1 LSTFEKI
8 LDLLMLLSGF
18 LGLICVGVILL
29 SSKSKKFINS
39 FLVLIFLITA
49 VQLIAKSTYNLKIQA
64 DIKDLTKSFRLL
76 LLLKLP
82 LFYLY
87 VYTLTL
93 NLKKLK
99 RIQYFHLLTPFALM
113 FLHKAVSVNEQIQ
126 INTYKYAL
134 TFVILIYFV
143 FYLIK
148 IIHVLKNFWEIQ
160 PKTATKQSKTL
171 YNWVNIVVFFFILF
185 FIRLIIGLSFELF
198 FNRIIDGNSS
208 NYIASII
215 WLGLFI
221 KLFLSPE
228 ILYGFTFP
236 DAEPK
241 KQIDPSTDFNENWQ
255 FEPSTIQNLNDIKL
269 SEKISEDMQV
279 FILELDKTV
288 LETNFFQD
296 PNASTKTL
304 ATTLNRPSSHLV
316 FIFKYYSTI
325 GFSEYRNKMR
335 IEHAKKLIK
344 NNFLVSN
351 TLEALSIK
359 VGFSSYNPFYSAFKK
374 QTGVSPN
381 EFSKNKT
388 A

>member
-1 LSTFEKI
+1 MKI
-8 LDLLMLLSGF
+8 LDLSMLLSGF
-18 LGLICVGVILL
+18 LGLICVGVILF
-29 SSKSKKFINS
+29 SAKSKKFINS

-49 VQLIAKSTYNLKIQA
+49 LQLIAKSTYNLKIQ
-64 DIKDLTKSFRLL
+64 DNFNDFTKSFRLL
-76 LLLKLP
+76 LLIKLP

-87 VYTLTL
+87 IYTLTL
-93 NLKKLK
+93 NLKQLN
-99 RIQYFHLLTPFALM
+99 RVQYLHLASPFVL
-113 FLHKAVSVNEQIQ
+113 FLIHRAVSVNEQIPVYS
-126 INTYKYAL
+126 YKFIL
-134 TFVILIYFV
+134 TFVVLIYFV
-143 FYLIK
+143 FYLIR
-148 IIHVLKNFWEIQ
+148 IIRVLNKFRNIQ
-160 PKTATKQSKTL
+160 PKKATEQSKTL
-171 YNWVNIVVFFFILF
+171 YNWVNIIVFFFILF
-185 FIRLIIGLSFELF
+185 FMRLIISLSYEFF
-198 FNRIIDGNSS
+198 FNKIIDGNSS

-236 DAEPK
+236 DIEQK
-241 KQIDPSTDFNENWQ
+241 KQIEPSKEFNENWR
-255 FEPSTIQNLNDIKL
+255 FEPTTIQNLNDIKL
-269 SEKISEDMQV
+269 SEKISEDMQL
-279 FILELDKTV
+279 FIFELDKTV

-304 ATTLNRPSSHLV
+304 ALTLNRPSSHLV

>member
-1 LSTFEKI
+1 
-8 LDLLMLLSGF
+8 MLLSGF
-18 LGLICVGVILL
+18 LGLICVGVILF
-29 SSKSKKFINS
+29 SAKSKKFINS

-49 VQLIAKSTYNLKIQA
+49 VQLIAKSTYNLKIQT
-64 DIKDLTKSFRLL
+64 DYKDLTQSFRLL

-82 LFYLY
+82 LFYFY
-87 VYTLTL
+87 IYTLTL

-99 RIQYFHLLTPFALM
+99 LVQYLHLVTPFALM
-113 FLHKAVSVNEQIQ
+113 FLHKAVSVNEQIPVYS
-126 INTYKYAL
+126 YKVTL
-134 TFVILIYFV
+134 TIVILIYFI

-148 IIHVLKNFWEIQ
+148 IIRVLKNFWEIQ
-160 PKTATKQSKTL
+160 PEFPTKQSKTL
-171 YNWVNIVVFFFILF
+171 YNWVNIVVLFFILF
-185 FIRLIIGLSFELF
+185 FIRLFIGLSYEFF

-215 WLGLFI
+215 WFGLFI

-236 DAEPK
+236 ETDQKSQIEPSAE
-241 KQIDPSTDFNENWQ
+241 FNENWQ
-255 FEPSTIQNLNDIKL
+255 FKVINIQNLNDLKL
-269 SEKISEDMQV
+269 SEKITENLKS
-279 FILELDKTV
+279 FIFELDKTV
-288 LETNFFQD
+288 LETDFFQD
-296 PNASTKTL
+296 PNTSTKTL
-304 ATTLNRPSSHLV
+304 ATKLNRPSSHIV

-351 TLEALSIK
+351 TLEALSLK

-381 EFSKNKT
+381 EFSKNKK

>member
-1 LSTFEKI
+1 
-8 LDLLMLLSGF
+8 MLLSGF
-18 LGLICVGVILL
+18 LGLICVGVILF
-29 SSKSKKFINS
+29 SAKSKKFINS

-49 VQLIAKSTYNLKIQA
+49 VQLIAKSTYNLKIQT
-64 DIKDLTKSFRLL
+64 DYKDLTQSFRLL

-82 LFYLY
+82 LFYFY
-87 VYTLTL
+87 IYTLTL

-99 RIQYFHLLTPFALM
+99 LVQYLHLVTPFALM
-113 FLHKAVSVNEQIQ
+113 FLHKAVSVNEQIPVYS
-126 INTYKYAL
+126 YKVTL
-134 TFVILIYFV
+134 TIVILIYFI

-148 IIHVLKNFWEIQ
+148 IIRVLKKFWKIQ
-160 PKTATKQSKTL
+160 PEFPTKQSKTL
-171 YNWVNIVVFFFILF
+171 YNWVNIVVLFFILF
-185 FIRLIIGLSFELF
+185 FIRLFIGLSYEFF

-215 WLGLFI
+215 WFGLFV

-236 DAEPK
+236 ETDQK
-241 KQIDPSTDFNENWQ
+241 NQIEPSTEFNENWQ
-255 FEPSTIQNLNDIKL
+255 FKTINIQNLNDLKL
-269 SEKISEDMQV
+269 SEKITENLQLLI
-279 FILELDKTV
+279 FELDKTV
-288 LETNFFQD
+288 LETDFFQD
-296 PNASTKTL
+296 PNASSKTL
-304 ATTLNRPSSHLV
+304 ATKLNRPSSHIV

-351 TLEALSIK
+351 TLEALSLK

-381 EFSKNKT
+381 EFSKNKK

>member
-1 LSTFEKI
+1 
-8 LDLLMLLSGF
+8 MLLSGF
-18 LGLICVGVILL
+18 LGLICVGVILFY
-29 SSKSKKFINS
+29 SKSKKFINS

-49 VQLIAKSTYNLKIQA
+49 VQFITKSTYNLKIQENF
-64 DIKDLTKSFRLL
+64 KDLTNSFRLL

-87 VYTLTL
+87 IYSLTL

-99 RIQYFHLLTPFALM
+99 RIQYFHFATPFVLM
-113 FLHKAVSVNEQIQ
+113 FFHIIVSVNGQIQ
-126 INTYKYAL
+126 VYSYKYTL
-134 TFVILIYFV
+134 TLVTLIYFV
-143 FYLIK
+143 VYLIK
-148 IIHVLKNFWEIQ
+148 IIRVLKNFWKIQ
-160 PKTATKQSKTL
+160 PKIATEQSKTL
-171 YNWVNIVVFFFILF
+171 YNWVNIIVFFFILF
-185 FIRLIIGLSFELF
+185 FIRLIISLTYEFF
-198 FNRIIDGNSS
+198 FNKIIDGNSS

-228 ILYGFTFP
+228 ILYGFTFSN
-236 DAEPK
+236 AESK
-241 KQIDPSTDFNENWQ
+241 KQIDPSSEFNENWQ
-255 FEPSTIQNLNDIKL
+255 LEPSTIQNLNDIKL
-269 SEKISEDMQV
+269 SEKISEDLQL
-279 FILELDKTV
+279 FIMELDKTV

-296 PNASTKTL
+296 PDASTKTL
-304 ATTLNRPSSHLV
+304 AKTLNRPSSHIV
-316 FIFKYYSTI
+316 FIFKYYSI
-325 GFSEYRNKMR
+325 VGFSEYRNKMR

>member
-1 LSTFEKI
+1 
-8 LDLLMLLSGF
+8 MLLSGF
-18 LGLICVGVILL
+18 LGLICVGVILFY
-29 SSKSKKFINS
+29 SKSKKFINS

-49 VQLIAKSTYNLKIQA
+49 VQFITKSTYNLKIQENF
-64 DIKDLTKSFRLL
+64 KDLTNSFRLL

-87 VYTLTL
+87 IYSLTL

-99 RIQYFHLLTPFALM
+99 RIQYFHFATPFVLM
-113 FLHKAVSVNEQIQ
+113 FFHIIVSVNGQIQ
-126 INTYKYAL
+126 VYSYKYTL
-134 TFVILIYFV
+134 TLVTLIYFV
-143 FYLIK
+143 VYLIK
-148 IIHVLKNFWEIQ
+148 IIRVLKNFWKIQ
-160 PKTATKQSKTL
+160 PKIATEQSKTL
-171 YNWVNIVVFFFILF
+171 YNWVNIIVFFFILF
-185 FIRLIIGLSFELF
+185 FIRLIISLTYEFF
-198 FNRIIDGNSS
+198 FNKIIDGNSS

-228 ILYGFTFP
+228 ILYGFTFS
-236 DAEPK
+236 DAKSK
-241 KQIDPSTDFNENWQ
+241 KQIDPSSEFNENWQ
-255 FEPSTIQNLNDIKL
+255 LEPSTIQNLNDIKL
-269 SEKISEDMQV
+269 SEKISEDLQL

-296 PNASTKTL
+296 PDASTKTL
-304 ATTLNRPSSHLV
+304 AKTLNRPSSHIV
-316 FIFKYYSTI
+316 FIFKYYSI
-325 GFSEYRNKMR
+325 VGFSEYRNKMR

>member
-1 LSTFEKI
+1 
-8 LDLLMLLSGF
+8 MLLSGF
-18 LGLICVGVILL
+18 LGLICVGVILF
-29 SSKSKKFINS
+29 SAKSKKFINS

-49 VQLIAKSTYNLKIQA
+49 VQLIAKSTYNLKIQT
-64 DIKDLTKSFRLL
+64 DYKDLTQSFRLL

-82 LFYLY
+82 LFYFY
-87 VYTLTL
+87 IYTLTL

-99 RIQYFHLLTPFALM
+99 LVQYLHLVTPFALM
-113 FLHKAVSVNEQIQ
+113 FLHKAVSVNEQI
-126 INTYKYAL
+126 TVYSYKVTL
-134 TFVILIYFV
+134 TIVILIYFV

-148 IIHVLKNFWEIQ
+148 IIHVLKNFWKIQ
-160 PKTATKQSKTL
+160 PEFPTKQSKTL
-171 YNWVNIVVFFFILF
+171 YNWVNIVVLFFILF
-185 FIRLIIGLSFELF
+185 FIRLFIGLSYEFF

-215 WLGLFI
+215 WFGLFV

-236 DAEPK
+236 ETDQK
-241 KQIDPSTDFNENWQ
+241 NQIEPSTEFNENWQ
-255 FEPSTIQNLNDIKL
+255 FKTINIQNLNDLKL
-269 SEKISEDMQV
+269 SEKITENLQLLI
-279 FILELDKTV
+279 FELDKTV
-288 LETNFFQD
+288 LETDFFQD
-296 PNASTKTL
+296 PNASSKTL
-304 ATTLNRPSSHLV
+304 ATKLNRPSSHIV

-351 TLEALSIK
+351 TLEALSLK

-381 EFSKNKT
+381 EFSKNKK

>member
-1 LSTFEKI
+1 
-8 LDLLMLLSGF
+8 MLLSGF
-18 LGLICVGVILL
+18 LGLICVGVILF
-29 SSKSKKFINS
+29 SAKSKKFINS

-49 VQLIAKSTYNLKIQA
+49 LQLIAKSTYNLKIQ
-64 DIKDLTKSFRLL
+64 DNFNDFTKSFRLL
-76 LLLKLP
+76 LLIKLP

-87 VYTLTL
+87 IYTLTL
-93 NLKKLK
+93 NLKQLN
-99 RIQYFHLLTPFALM
+99 RVQYLHLASPFVL
-113 FLHKAVSVNEQIQ
+113 FLIHRAVSVNEQIPVYS
-126 INTYKYAL
+126 YKFIL
-134 TFVILIYFV
+134 TFVVLIYFV
-143 FYLIK
+143 SYLIR
-148 IIHVLKNFWEIQ
+148 IIRVLNKFRNIQ
-160 PKTATKQSKTL
+160 PKKATEQSKTL
-171 YNWVNIVVFFFILF
+171 YNWVNIIVFFFILF
-185 FIRLIIGLSFELF
+185 FMRLIISLSYEFF
-198 FNRIIDGNSS
+198 FNKIIDGNSS

-236 DAEPK
+236 DIEQK
-241 KQIDPSTDFNENWQ
+241 KQIEPSKEFNENWR
-255 FEPSTIQNLNDIKL
+255 FEPTTIQNLNDIKL
-269 SEKISEDMQV
+269 SEKISEDMQL
-279 FILELDKTV
+279 FIFELDKTV

-304 ATTLNRPSSHLV
+304 ALTLNRPSSHLV

>member
-1 LSTFEKI
+1 
-8 LDLLMLLSGF
+8 MLLSGF
-18 LGLICVGVILL
+18 LGLICVGVILF
-29 SSKSKKFINS
+29 SAKSKKFINS

-49 VQLIAKSTYNLKIQA
+49 VQLIAKSTYNLKIQT
-64 DIKDLTKSFRLL
+64 DYKDLTQSFRLL

-82 LFYLY
+82 LFYFY
-87 VYTLTL
+87 IYTLTL

-99 RIQYFHLLTPFALM
+99 LVQYLHLVTPFALM
-113 FLHKAVSVNEQIQ
+113 FLHKAVSVNEQIPVYS
-126 INTYKYAL
+126 YKVTL
-134 TFVILIYFV
+134 TIVILIYFI

-148 IIHVLKNFWEIQ
+148 IIRVLKNFWKIQ
-160 PKTATKQSKTL
+160 PEFPTKQSKTL
-171 YNWVNIVVFFFILF
+171 YNWVNIVVLFFILF
-185 FIRLIIGLSFELF
+185 FIRLFIGLSYEFF

-215 WLGLFI
+215 WFGLFI

-236 DAEPK
+236 ETDQKSQIEPSAE
-241 KQIDPSTDFNENWQ
+241 FNENWQ
-255 FEPSTIQNLNDIKL
+255 FKVINIQNLNDLKL
-269 SEKISEDMQV
+269 SEKITENLKS
-279 FILELDKTV
+279 FIFELDKTV
-288 LETNFFQD
+288 LETDFFQD
-296 PNASTKTL
+296 PNTSTKTL
-304 ATTLNRPSSHLV
+304 ATKLNRPSSHIV

-351 TLEALSIK
+351 TLEALSLK

-381 EFSKNKT
+381 EFSKNKK

>member
-1 LSTFEKI
+1 MSTFEKI

-18 LGLICVGVILL
+18 LGLICVGVILF
-29 SSKSKKFINS
+29 SAKSKKFINS

-49 VQLIAKSTYNLKIQA
+49 VQLIAKSTYNLKIQT
-64 DIKDLTKSFRLL
+64 DYKDLTQSFRLL

-82 LFYLY
+82 LFYFY
-87 VYTLTL
+87 IYTLTL

-99 RIQYFHLLTPFALM
+99 LVQYLHLVTPFALM
-113 FLHKAVSVNEQIQ
+113 FLHKAVSVNEQIPVYS
-126 INTYKYAL
+126 YKVTL
-134 TFVILIYFV
+134 TIVILIYFI

-148 IIHVLKNFWEIQ
+148 IIRVLKNFWEIQ
-160 PKTATKQSKTL
+160 PEFPTKQSKTL
-171 YNWVNIVVFFFILF
+171 YNWVNIVVLFFILF
-185 FIRLIIGLSFELF
+185 FIRLFIGLSYEFF

-215 WLGLFI
+215 WFGLFI

-236 DAEPK
+236 ETDQKSQIEPSAE
-241 KQIDPSTDFNENWQ
+241 FNENWQ
-255 FEPSTIQNLNDIKL
+255 FKVINIQNLNDLKL
-269 SEKISEDMQV
+269 SEKITENLKS
-279 FILELDKTV
+279 FIFELDKTV
-288 LETNFFQD
+288 LETDFFQD
-296 PNASTKTL
+296 PNTSTKTL
-304 ATTLNRPSSHLV
+304 ATKLNRPSSHIV

-351 TLEALSIK
+351 TLEALSLK

-381 EFSKNKT
+381 EFSKNKK